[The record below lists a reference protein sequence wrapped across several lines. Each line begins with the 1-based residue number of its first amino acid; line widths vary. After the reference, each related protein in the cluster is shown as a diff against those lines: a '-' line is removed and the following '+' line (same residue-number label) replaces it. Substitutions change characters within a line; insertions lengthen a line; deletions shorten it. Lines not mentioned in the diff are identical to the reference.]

1 MTLIKQLTQLRNSL
15 LSPFL
20 LLSLILFLF
29 AQDKKIRK
37 NLSKNIVESPDGQ
50 SYENQ

>member
-1 MTLIKQLTQLRNSL
+1 M
-15 LSPFL
+15 
-20 LLSLILFLF
+20 ILFLF

-37 NLSKNIVESPDGQ
+37 NLSKNIVESTVGW